1 MISAKYIDF
10 LGLYGDEEEIDNS
23 QITLPKTEKIPEDAY
38 IEDLLIAE
46 KKENLRIIG
55 YAGTGKSTYI
65 NKTYSYHE
73 YILTSYTCISSAQI
87 KGNTISSIFKL
98 GRTNDNSVN
107 TCVKGMKLYTHNR
120 VEQIRIAKGIVV
132 DEFYTVPATIMT
144 KVDLICQNL
153 RECKEPFGGLHL
165 ILVGDD
171 RQTECVD
178 EAFVDSELYKSLY
191 FKEIVLPEHPQMR
204 LTPEY
209 MKFCNLFRNPKLN
222 KDKMIRLLGD
232 KRFAKEEVK
241 DAYTVYYTNAEV
253 NKRNTNGMK
262 NFNGEVIHKGKI
274 HHYKKNCPIYITSSG
289 GSLCN
294 GMMGFLRDKVGN
306 KLFIEAEGQIHEVKP
321 GKIDFVPGFS
331 TTIHK
336 CQSKTWPG
344 VNIYL
349 SKKSIINE
357 RAKLIRLVYVA
368 LTRVRHFD
376 KCYISLYN

>member
-1 MISAKYIDF
+1 MISAKYID
-10 LGLYGDEEEIDNS
+10 LLEIYGEEGELNDS
-23 QITLPKTEKIPEDAY
+23 QIVLPKTRKVPEDAY
-38 IEDLLIAE
+38 LEDLLVEE

-65 NKTYSYHE
+65 NKTYSYHD

-87 KGNTISSIFKL
+87 KGNTLSSIFKL
-98 GRTNDNSVN
+98 GRTNDNPVN
-107 TCVKGMKLYTHNR
+107 ICIKRMKFHTPHRVK
-120 VEQIRIAKGIVV
+120 QIRIAKGLVV
-132 DEFYTVPATIMT
+132 DEFYTVPASIMT
-144 KVDLICQNL
+144 KVDLICQDI
-153 RECKEPFGGLHL
+153 RECKEAFGGLHL

-178 EAFVDSELYKSLY
+178 KAFVDSDLYNGLY
-191 FKEIVLPEHPQMR
+191 FKEIVLPEHAQMR

-222 KDKMIRLLGD
+222 KNKMIRLLGD
-232 KRFAKEEVK
+232 TRFAKEEVK

-253 NKRNTNGMK
+253 NKRNAEGME
-262 NFNGEVIHKGKI
+262 NFDGEIIHKSKT
-274 HHYKKNCPIYITSSG
+274 HRYKKNCPIYITSSWG
-289 GSLCN
+289 ALCN
-294 GMMGFLRDKVGN
+294 GMMGFLRDKVGKN
-306 KLFIEAEGQIHEVKP
+306 LFIEVDGQIYKVKP
-321 GKIDFVPGFS
+321 SELDFVPGFS

-357 RAKLIRLVYVA
+357 RTKLIRLVYVA

-376 KCYISLYN
+376 KCYISLY